1 MRYTRR
7 QIIGIVLWWAEGT
20 KARRDKRW
28 ENTWM
33 YHVDF
38 TNTDSQ
44 MIKLFL
50 EFLREDIIIEESR
63 LKLQLQIHEGDDKEE
78 LEQYWSLATKI
89 PKDRFYKTIVRPKGN
104 KVDKNKGTCKIRYCD
119 KQTYKRLSI
128 LLNNIITT
136 IGYRADR

>member
-104 KVDKNKGTCKIRYCD
+104 KVDKKLQKGFTANDINKLFLASSPQNPEVT
-119 KQTYKRLSI
+119 
-128 LLNNIITT
+128 
-136 IGYRADR
+136 

>member
-1 MRYTRR
+1 
-7 QIIGIVLWWAEGT
+7 
-20 KARRDKRW
+20 
-28 ENTWM
+28 M

-50 EFLREDIIIEESR
+50 EFLRKDVVIEEPR
-63 LKLQLQIHEGDDKEE
+63 LKLQLQIHEGDDKER

-104 KVDKNKGTCKIRYCD
+104 KVDKNNGTCKIRYCD
-119 KQTYKRLSI
+119 KQTYKKMSS

-136 IGYRADR
+136 VGYHADR